1 MERPVKI
8 LMYIPQP
15 GPTRAPEVAANL
27 AKLGNEVIAIS
38 PPEKQMLELGVNIRP
53 IRFTTPPFVGPL
65 LLIGHGL
72 ILAMLTI
79 AHGKPDII
87 YTLGGSMGTGLFLAK
102 LFKRP
107 LVTEVNGLG
116 RAELKLIPKG
126 SLSMLISRISRW
138 MDEREIKYSDHV
150 IVVTASL
157 KEALQRYLHMQPNRI
172 TVITNGANTQF
183 FKPINGAKES
193 LRLDSSCYYV
203 GFVGIFAPWQ
213 GLEHMINSASLIL
226 KEVPN
231 TKFLLVGDGLT
242 KRRMVELAEELHLAE
257 NFIFVGAVPYTEVP
271 KYINAMDVC
280 ISFRKGTPASPLK
293 LYEYMACAKPVVATE
308 EPDNQ
313 FIAEQSAGIL
323 VDPENAR
330 QVADAIITLLRN
342 DELRAQMGRNGMKYV
357 LEERSWQAVAR
368 EVEETIKI
376 VVREY

>member
-38 PPEKQMLELGVNIRP
+38 PPEKQMLQLGVNIKP
-53 IRFTTPPFVGPL
+53 IRFTTLPFIGPL
-65 LLIGHGL
+65 LLIGYGL
-72 ILAMLTI
+72 VLAMFTI
-79 AHGKPDII
+79 ARRKPDII
-87 YTLGGSMGTGLFLAK
+87 YTLGGSMGTGLLLAK

-116 RAELKLIPKG
+116 RAELKLIQKG

-138 MDEREIKYSDHV
+138 MDEREMKYSDHV
-150 IVVTASL
+150 VVVTAGL
-157 KEALQRYLHMQPNRI
+157 KEALQRYLNIQPNKI
-172 TVITNGANTQF
+172 TVITNGANTYF
-183 FKPINGAKES
+183 FKPISDAKES
-193 LRLDSSCYYV
+193 LQLDSKCYYV

-213 GLEHMINSASLIL
+213 GLDYMIKSASLIL

-231 TKFLLVGDGLT
+231 TKFLLVGDGMT
-242 KRRMVELAEELHLAE
+242 KRRMVELSEELHLAE
-257 NFIFVGAVPYTEVP
+257 NFIFVGAVSYTEVP

-293 LYEYMACAKPVVATE
+293 LYEYMACGKPVVATE
-308 EPDNQ
+308 EPDNG
-313 FIAEQSAGIL
+313 FVKEHNAGLL
-323 VDPENAR
+323 VDPENPREIAN
-330 QVADAIITLLRN
+330 AILSLLRD
-342 DELRAQMGRNGMKYV
+342 DEIREQMGRNGMKYV

-368 EVEETIKI
+368 EIEETIKM
-376 VVREY
+376 VVSEY

>member
-1 MERPVKI
+1 MKI

-15 GPTRAPEVAANL
+15 GPTRAPEVTANL
-27 AKLGNEVIAIS
+27 ARLGNEVIAIS
-38 PPEKQMLELGVNIRP
+38 PPEKQMLELGVNIKP
-53 IRFTTPPFVGPL
+53 IRFTTLPFVGPL
-65 LLIGHGL
+65 LLIGYGL
-72 ILAMLTI
+72 GLAIVTI
-79 AHGKPDII
+79 ARWKPDAI
-87 YTLGGSMGTGLFLAK
+87 YTLGGSMASGLLLAK
-102 LFKRP
+102 LFKCP

-138 MDEREIKYSDHV
+138 MDEREITYSDHV

-157 KEALQRYLHMQPNRI
+157 KEALQRYLNIQPKKI
-172 TVITNGANTQF
+172 TVITNGANTHF

-213 GLEHMINSASLIL
+213 GLDYMIKSASLIL
-226 KEVPN
+226 KEVPD
-231 TKFLLVGDGLT
+231 TKFLLVGDGMT
-242 KRRMVELAEELHLAE
+242 KRGMVELTEELHLAE

-293 LYEYMACAKPVVATE
+293 LYEYMACSKPVVATDD
-308 EPDNQ
+308 PDNQ
-313 FIAEQSAGIL
+313 FIVDQNAGIL
-323 VDPENAR
+323 VDPESAR

-342 DELRAQMGRNGMKYV
+342 DALREQMGRNGLKYV
-357 LEERSWQAVAR
+357 LEKRSWQAVAR
-368 EVEETIKI
+368 EIEETIKMA
-376 VVREY
+376 VSEY